1 MSTCPTP
8 RRLQD
13 WHELLPELAPNT
25 TQSNNN
31 NKKKNKE
38 LVTKEKRER
47 KLHEMRN
54 DGYYYLKPEKKVLRC
69 SPILSRACFCDCDVK
84 KMQQKLLGQ
93 CGNSRK
99 TIQT

>member
-31 NKKKNKE
+31 NKKKKQRACYQR
-38 LVTKEKRER
+38 KKRE
-47 KLHEMRN
+47 K
-54 DGYYYLKPEKKVLRC
+54 
-69 SPILSRACFCDCDVK
+69 IA
-84 KMQQKLLGQ
+84 
-93 CGNSRK
+93 
-99 TIQT
+99 